1 MYRNLYILLLL
12 AVLTACCKDE
22 SLNKNVIWTNRIC
35 GNDMIGDP
43 GIGYPIYNNTVVF
56 HSTPLP
62 INDFYQGVLHGLDT
76 ETGKEKWRLTNK
88 DFYPKKNLEFA

>member
-1 MYRNLYILLLL
+1 MYRNLFILFLFS
-12 AVLTACCKDE
+12 VLTACCKDE

-35 GNDMIGDP
+35 GNNLIGDQ

-62 INDFYQGVLHGLDT
+62 VNGTYQSILYGLDT
-76 ETGKEKWRLTNK
+76 ETGKEKWSLTN
-88 DFYPKKNLEFA
+88 